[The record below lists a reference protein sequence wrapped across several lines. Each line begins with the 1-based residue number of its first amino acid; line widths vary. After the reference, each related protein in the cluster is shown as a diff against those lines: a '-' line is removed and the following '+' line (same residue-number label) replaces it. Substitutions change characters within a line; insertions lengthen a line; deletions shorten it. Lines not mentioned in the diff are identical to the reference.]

1 MAFRSEIR
9 HENLAGLRTNLPR
22 MLRST
27 TTETQ
32 YRKAVSAF
40 QKNPNPPGVLFD
52 WVCRDKVEYLDRTT
66 DRLDMTPD

>member
-1 MAFRSEIR
+1 MAFRSEIGQ
-9 HENLAGLRTNLPR
+9 ENLAGLRTNLPR

-40 QKNPNPPGVLFD
+40 QNNPNPPGVLLD
-52 WVCRDKVEYLDRTT
+52 WVCRDNVEYLDLTT